1 MSDQTHSD
9 HNNTPMD
16 TTSNHVHNEHHTSED
31 YQENMSATPLG
42 SWWDNLNTNQL
53 VLRSRQGEPF
63 LTVPFKVLLIA
74 AAVAL
79 IMPWLIVP
87 SVVIG
92 SIIFMVRNVR
102 LKFETAHADMHTPSD
117 LAS

>member
-1 MSDQTHSD
+1 MSDQIPSD
-9 HNNTPMD
+9 HNDTSVNTS
-16 TTSNHVHNEHHTSED
+16 SNHVHNEHHANEHHNNEET
-31 YQENMSATPLG
+31 MSATTLG
-42 SWWDNLNTNQL
+42 TWWDTLNTRQL
-53 VLRSRQGEPF
+53 VLRSKQGEPF

-79 IMPWLIVP
+79 IMPWLIIP

-102 LKFETAHADMHTPSD
+102 LKFETDVNTPSD